1 MKKVLFILLFTAGGF
16 LSSFAQ
22 EITRQD
28 IIQISGYAYANDSS
42 LAKLPYVKV
51 LIKGTGRGTFTDESG
66 FFSIAI
72 LKSDTLSF
80 STLGY
85 APRTY
90 YLKKDDWN
98 KGELTTAIL
107 MDPISYE
114 LDAVTVRG
122 LTVEAF
128 RREFL
133 ALQLPD
139 DAYSPNALIDVN
151 ELGMPAP
158 DLSPG
163 FSPGISLSPTEL
175 LQRVPFIQKALR
187 RKRARDI
194 SEDPDVSIPEMK

>member
-1 MKKVLFILLFTAGGF
+1 MSCGYM
-16 LSSFAQ
+16 SSVAQ
-22 EITRQD
+22 RVTRED
-28 IIQISGYAYANDSS
+28 IIQISGYAYANDST

-51 LIKGTGRGTFTDESG
+51 SIKGTGRGTFSDETG

-72 LKSDTLSF
+72 LKTDTLHF

-90 YLKKDDWN
+90 YLKPADRQKE
-98 KGELTTAIL
+98 ELTTAIL
-107 MDPISYE
+107 MDPVYYE

-122 LTVEAF
+122 LTLEAF
-128 RREFL
+128 KREFL

-139 DAYSPNALIDVN
+139 DNLSPNALVDVN
-151 ELGMPAP
+151 DLGMPAP
-158 DLSPG
+158 NLTPG
-163 FSPGISLSPTEL
+163 FSPGVSLSPTEL
-175 LQRVPFIQKALR
+175 LQRVPIIQKALR

>member
-1 MKKVLFILLFTAGGF
+1 MKKVLFILLFLGCGIAG
-16 LSSFAQ
+16 SIAQ
-22 EITRQD
+22 EVTRQD
-28 IIQISGYAYANDSS
+28 IIQISGYAYADDST

-51 LIKGTGRGTFTDESG
+51 TVAGTGRGTFTDKTG
-66 FFSIAI
+66 FFSIAV
-72 LKSDTLSF
+72 LKTDTLSF

-90 YLKKDDWN
+90 FLKEADQHKE
-98 KGELTTAIL
+98 ELTTAIL
-107 MDPISYE
+107 MNPVSYE

-122 LTVEAF
+122 LTLDAF

-139 DAYSPNALIDVN
+139 DDLSPDAFVDVD

-163 FSPGISLSPTEL
+163 FSPGVSLSPTEL
-175 LQRVPFIQKALR
+175 LQRVPIIQKALR

-194 SEDPDVSIPEMK
+194 SSDPDVNIPEME

>member
-1 MKKVLFILLFTAGGF
+1 MRKVLFILLFTGCGF
-16 LSSFAQ
+16 LSAFAQ
-22 EITRQD
+22 EVTRQD
-28 IIQISGYAYANDSS
+28 IIQISGYAYSNDST

-51 LIKGTGRGTFTDESG
+51 VVEGTGRGTFTDETG
-66 FFSIAI
+66 FFSIAM
-72 LKSDTLSF
+72 LKTDTLSF

-90 YLKKDDWN
+90 YLKTADWN

-114 LDAVTVRG
+114 LDVVTVRG
-122 LTVEAF
+122 LTREAF

-133 ALQLPD
+133 ALQLPED
-139 DAYSPNALIDVN
+139 NMSPNALIDID

-158 DLSPG
+158 DLNPG
-163 FSPGISLSPTEL
+163 FSPGVSLSPTEL